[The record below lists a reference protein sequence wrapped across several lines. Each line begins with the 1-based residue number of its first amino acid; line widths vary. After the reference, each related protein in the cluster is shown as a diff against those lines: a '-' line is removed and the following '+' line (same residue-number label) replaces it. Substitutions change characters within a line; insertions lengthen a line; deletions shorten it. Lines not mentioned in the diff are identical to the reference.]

1 MEKIS
6 KPKYSLI
13 ITTDNSENY
22 IQDLMWTL
30 MEQIDLDTTQLI
42 VVDNMSQDQTVPII
56 VGTIGYDFLNEQRVK
71 FYINTSKKKEKD
83 SINVALRLAK
93 GKPIIIKQK
102 GRLNKDYLKRRG
114 VV

>member
-6 KPKYSLI
+6 RPKYSVI
-13 ITTDNSENY
+13 VTTDNSESY

-30 MEQIDLDTTQLI
+30 MEQIDLETTQLI
-42 VVDNMSQDQTVPII
+42 VVDNMSEDQTVPII

-83 SINVALRLAK
+83 SIGLGLKLAK
-93 GKPIIIKQK
+93 GKPIIIRTK
-102 GRLNKDYLKRRG
+102 GRLRKDYLKRRG
-114 VV
+114 LV